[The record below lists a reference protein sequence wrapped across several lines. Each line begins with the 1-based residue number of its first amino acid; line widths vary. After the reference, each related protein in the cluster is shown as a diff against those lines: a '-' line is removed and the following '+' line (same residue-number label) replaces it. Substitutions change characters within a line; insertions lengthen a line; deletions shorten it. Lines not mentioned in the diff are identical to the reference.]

1 MKVCLL
7 SYNHE
12 PYIGGIETYSKNL
25 YDFLKISSGDVKII
39 SGKITKFKIF
49 RIFEVIIRF
58 YFENLFRNY
67 DIVHITNLNL
77 WPVLL
82 VNYFNK
88 STSKFVINLHGL
100 EIVYGNRSGLYP
112 KLYEFLLPYNLINK
126 KDNIYFICNSHQTL
140 EVASKKIDAKKLT
153 YIPMGIAE
161 VNKLNQKKKVKQNEI
176 FFIGRI
182 TKRKGLSWFCNNVLI
197 NLKNTKLFFAGPII
211 DKDEFY
217 KVNSFSNTEYLGV
230 INEKHKTERIQTSF
244 FTIIPN
250 LIDDDNTDF
259 EGFGITLLEIVANG
273 GLPVLTKTQGLI
285 TSSLNGKIGISISSN
300 NPNEWI
306 DKINEL
312 NYKGLEFRNMLI
324 YKNQKLVS
332 ENFIWKDIFSYT
344 FDFYKKITKI
354 I

>member
-1 MKVCLL
+1 MKICLL

-25 YDFLKISSGDVKII
+25 YDFLKINSSNVKII

-58 YFENLFRNY
+58 YFENLIRNY

-82 VNYFNK
+82 VNYLNK
-88 STSKFVINLHGL
+88 SKSIFVINLHGL
-100 EIVYGNRSGLYP
+100 EVVYGNRSRFSS
-112 KLYEFLLPYNLINK
+112 KLYEFLVPYNLINRT
-126 KDNIYFICNSHQTL
+126 DNIYFICNSHQTL
-140 EVASKKIDAKKLT
+140 ELASKKIDIKKLT
-153 YIPMGIAE
+153 YIPMGIDK
-161 VNKLNQKKKVKQNEI
+161 VNKLDQKKKVIQNEI

-211 DKDEFY
+211 DKDEFDQI
-217 KVNSFSNTEYLGV
+217 NSFSSTEYLGI
-230 INEKHKTERIQTSF
+230 INEKEKTERIQTSF

-250 LIDDDNTDF
+250 LIDSNNTDF
-259 EGFGITLLEIVANG
+259 EGFGITLLEVVAKG
-273 GLPVLTKTQGLI
+273 GLPILTKTQGLI

-300 NPNEWI
+300 DPVEWM

-324 YKNQKLVS
+324 YNNQKLVS
-332 ENFIWKDIFSYT
+332 ENFMWKDIFNNT